1 MTKKPVFMIGTG
13 DRPVITFITETECA
27 GSASK
32 EQKQTSVQRLH
43 DSFKAEHPAAKVLE
57 ISPLS
62 QDPIG
67 RILTDEKLTFECSD
81 GRTMSC
87 REAMKTAVAEYP
99 PEKEEPPKKAGAAKE
114 TKKKKAV
121 PTPAAYV
128 FAGRRI
134 DARPPRLFFTWLFIR
149 SLAAH
154 RELLVSL
161 LSYDAFSEYSYAFSR
176 RINTP
181 AFSAAVAVWL
191 ERNGLFDEAAKD
203 PDLLRD
209 LLMNGLPKPESK
221 VRRVVTEWMP
231 KPAADSASP
240 GNPIE

>member
-1 MTKKPVFMIGTG
+1 
-13 DRPVITFITETECA
+13 
-27 GSASK
+27 
-32 EQKQTSVQRLH
+32 
-43 DSFKAEHPAAKVLE
+43 
-57 ISPLS
+57 
-62 QDPIG
+62 
-67 RILTDEKLTFECSD
+67 
-81 GRTMSC
+81 MSC

-128 FAGRRI
+128 FEGRRI

-221 VRRVVTEWMP
+221 VRRVHTEWMP